1 MKIGEVTSD
10 GDALVRVAVYDTDE
24 NAHDVHAVLDTSF
37 NGFLALPAR
46 LIEEFGLAYRNEL
59 QIVLASGEKRAV
71 STYEATLRWDG
82 ERRSAVVIEAG
93 EALAGMALFWG
104 HVLRVDC
111 TEGGAVHAQERA

>member
-1 MKIGEVTSD
+1 MKIGEVTS
-10 GDALVRVAVYDTDE
+10 GDALVRVAVYDTDG
-24 NAHDVHAVLDTSF
+24 NAHDVHAVLDTGF
-37 NGFLALPAR
+37 NGFLALPAY